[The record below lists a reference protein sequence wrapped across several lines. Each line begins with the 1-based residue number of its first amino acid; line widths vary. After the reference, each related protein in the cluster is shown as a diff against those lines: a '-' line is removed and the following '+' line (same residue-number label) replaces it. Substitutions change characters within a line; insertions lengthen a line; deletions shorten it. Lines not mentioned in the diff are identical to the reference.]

1 MKNNFFSSLLP
12 IVVISLLA
20 GCNCGKVENS
30 VSFTGNLKNVPVCE
44 KKKSAPLQNAKCFA
58 EEKYF
63 SIYTPQ
69 NPSKVQET
77 AAKELSSYLK
87 KLYSSP
93 IIFNNRKTARMYFYI
108 GRTKGEAEKLFAVSP
123 MREFGIF
130 PSSDPEKSAILI
142 DGIDDPGI
150 SPWAVRGRTGTL
162 LGVYYFLNY
171 YAGAEFFAPGKKGE
185 KLFLNTPVTLKKAD
199 IPIPS
204 YPARAIALY
213 SRSSK
218 KEFTSTD
225 YHKFFKQM
233 LCTLPDY
240 ASPDF
245 YYMGPD
251 WKTLAKK
258 NPTLLGIK
266 NGKRYYGKDYDVPCL
281 TNPEVL
287 RLMAEGAVKEIK
299 RRGANCRNIR
309 IFRDT
314 SARICECKKCSE
326 YKDISNYYYTFINSL
341 AKEIHKVYPHIY
353 VMTQEKGNYFYHP
366 PAGID
371 KLENRFVIEIADGFP
386 SSRNFS
392 SSLPLFHQWH
402 QAGAII
408 LFRQYNRVGFQ
419 WKDYPIINP
428 MNIASHYKF
437 MQGKA
442 LGTRWSDGGNTFLP
456 QSIPMQYMQAKFLFD
471 ANGDAEKVLKKFCSL
486 AYPGAE
492 REMMRYFQIME
503 DNHHAYPQWG
513 NPLHGALQYDNLI
526 EPVAL
531 LEKAVKKVK
540 NSYWLAP
547 VLADLKRVQVMA
559 EKEKEVMA
567 NYNRIKRAFDA
578 QYGRGRLFT
587 APLLKKDLVLD
598 GKIDE
603 NFRKNIPSFFLMPTV
618 PVKTPFQ
625 YSQLYMASSKKA
637 LFCAFK
643 GFEEYPE
650 KMAKDEKNIWR
661 NASLELMIAPPD
673 KKYPYL
679 QVLLT
684 PAGIQN
690 VIYYVAPGRPQE
702 LDLKSVAGKAN
713 IHLAEKYWSGE
724 IVIPR
729 TLLRS
734 IIRQNFARF
743 AVFRTRN
750 MLDKTLERQFSGLFP
765 GSGNAHVINLYRLI
779 YIEK

>member
-30 VSFTGNLKNVPVCE
+30 VSLTGNLKNVPVCE

-108 GRTKGEAEKLFAVSP
+108 GRTKGEAEKLFAISP

-171 YAGAEFFAPGKKGE
+171 YAGAKFFAPGKHGE
-185 KLFLNTPVTLKKAD
+185 KLFTNTPLTLKKAD

-204 YPARAIALY
+204 YPARSIALY

-218 KEFTSTD
+218 QEFKSID
-225 YHKFFKQM
+225 YYKFFKQM
-233 LCTLPDY
+233 LCSQPDY
-240 ASPDF
+240 ARPDF

-258 NPTLLGIK
+258 NPALLGIK

-326 YKDISNYYYTFINSL
+326 YKDLSNYYYTFINSL

-353 VMTQEKGNYFYHP
+353 VMTQEKGNYFYHV
-366 PAGID
+366 PAGIN
-371 KLENRFVIEIADGFP
+371 KLEKRFVIEISDGFP

-392 SSLPLFHQWH
+392 AALPLFEQWDK
-402 QAGAII
+402 AGAII

-428 MNIASHYKF
+428 MNIAAHSKF

-442 LGTRWSDGGNTFLP
+442 LGSRWSDGGNTSLF
-456 QSIPMQYMQAKFLFD
+456 QSIPMQYILAKSLFN
-471 ANGDAEKVLKKFCSL
+471 ANMEAEKELEKFCSF

-492 REMMRYFQIME
+492 EELMRYFRIME
-503 DNHHAYPQWG
+503 ENHYAYPQWG

-547 VLADLKRVQVMA
+547 VLADLKRVQALA
-559 EKEKEVMA
+559 EKEKVTMA
-567 NYNRIKRAFDA
+567 NYNRIKRAFDSR
-578 QYGRGRLFT
+578 YGKDTLFT
-587 APLLKKDLVLD
+587 APLLKEKLVLD
-598 GKIDE
+598 GRIDE
-603 NFRKNIPSFFLMPTV
+603 NFKENVPSFSLIPVV

-625 YSQLYMASSKKA
+625 YSRVYMASSKGA

-643 GFEEYPE
+643 GFEEFPE
-650 KMAKDEKNIWR
+650 KIAKDEKNIWS

-673 KKYPYL
+673 KKFPYL
-679 QVLLT
+679 QILLT
-684 PAGIQN
+684 PGGVAS
-690 VIYYVAPGRPQE
+690 VIYYAAPGRPE
-702 LDLKSVAGKAN
+702 NLDLKSVAGKAH
-713 IHLAEKYWSGE
+713 IDLKGKYWSGE
-724 IVIPR
+724 IVIPG
-729 TLLRS
+729 TLLRH
-734 IIRQNFARF
+734 IRKRDFARF
-743 AVFRTRN
+743 AVIRTRN
-750 MLDKTLERQFSGLFP
+750 MTDKTLERQISGLFP
-765 GSGNAHVINLYRLI
+765 GSGNAHNANHYRRLYI
-779 YIEK
+779 GK